1 VKTLKTSSSKDFAEA
16 LDDAELLVRMLRFMQ
31 NNPNVDKDPLVVSG
45 DEYYAMQERTQITA
59 INALNELQGR
69 LKQWQENNFD
79 DNCTGPE
86 WMALGAAEE
95 LGEVSHIIV
104 KAKQRIREHQAGL
117 NKESLEKLADG
128 VADTVIYLMQLC
140 SHVGIDFGRALF
152 YTADTVMKR
161 NWKDNKTDGVS
172 K

>member
-1 VKTLKTSSSKDFAEA
+1 MSFNDFQKYKDEMMSEHGI
-16 LDDAELLVRMLRFMQ
+16 DIT
-31 NNPNVDKDPLVVSG
+31 PLVVV
-45 DEYYAMQERTQITA
+45 DDDYYAMQERTQITA

-69 LKQWQENNFD
+69 LKQWQENNFNED
-79 DNCTGPE
+79 CTGPE

-95 LGEVSHIIV
+95 LGEVAHIIV

-117 NKESLEKLADG
+117 NAESLNKLADG

-140 SHVGIDFGRALF
+140 SHLKIDFGIALF
-152 YTADTVMKR
+152 YTAETVMKR
-161 NWKDNKTDGVS
+161 NWRDNKTDGVN

>member
-1 VKTLKTSSSKDFAEA
+1 VLFSNN
-16 LDDAELLVRMLRFMQ
+16 ELAKKLE
-31 NNPNVDKDPLVVSG
+31 NGEEPLVVVG
-45 DEYYAMQERTQITA
+45 NDYYALQERTRLVA

-69 LKQWQENNFD
+69 LRQWQKENFD
-79 DNCTGPE
+79 NDCTGPE
-86 WMALGAAEE
+86 WMALGATEE
-95 LGEVSHIIV
+95 LGEVAHILV

-117 NKESLEKLADG
+117 NDVSINELADG

-152 YTADTVMKR
+152 TVSEEVMQRDWRK
-161 NWKDNKTDGVS
+161 NKIDGIN

>member
-1 VKTLKTSSSKDFAEA
+1 MSYNDDV
-16 LDDAELLVRMLRFMQ
+16 DDAEILLRMLSFMQ
-31 NNPNVDKDPLVVSG
+31 NKAADKSKIVVAG
-45 DEYYAMQERTQITA
+45 DDYYAMQERVQITA

-69 LKQWQENNFD
+69 LKQWQEANFD
-79 DNCTGPE
+79 IDCTGPE
-86 WMALGAAEE
+86 WMALGACEE

-117 NKESLEKLADG
+117 DDSTINDLADG

-140 SHVGIDFGRALF
+140 SHLGIDFGKALF
-152 YTADTVMKR
+152 YTAETVMQR
-161 NWKDNKTDGVS
+161 NWRVNKTDGVS